1 MTPSLLLIVIRYFLG
16 MLFMATGIGKLLDNR
31 AFAQVI
37 ATYQLAIPE
46 GLLLPLALSIALLEL
61 TIALNLLRGRRLQSS
76 VLATLCLHIAYT
88 ALAVT
93 TLLRRI
99 PIENCGCFGAFLARP
114 LRWSSVAEDVTLTAV
129 SALGLAL
136 LRGVKT

>member
-1 MTPSLLLIVIRYFLG
+1 MTHSLLLIVIRYFLG
-16 MLFMATGIGKLLDNR
+16 VLFMATGIGKLL
-31 AFAQVI
+31 VI

-46 GLLLPLALSIALLEL
+46 DLLLLLALSIALLEF
-61 TIALNLLRGRRLQSS
+61 TIALNLLRGRRLQSN

-93 TLLRRI
+93 TLLRGI
-99 PIENCGCFGAFLARP
+99 LIENCGCFGAFLARP

-129 SALGLAL
+129 GALGLAL
-136 LRGVKT
+136 LRAVKT